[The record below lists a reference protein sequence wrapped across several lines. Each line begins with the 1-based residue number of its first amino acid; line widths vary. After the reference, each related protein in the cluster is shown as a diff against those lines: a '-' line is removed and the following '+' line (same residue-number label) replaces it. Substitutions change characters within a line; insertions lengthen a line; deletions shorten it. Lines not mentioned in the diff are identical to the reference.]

1 MQDNPLVSIIIN
13 NYNYERFLS
22 EAIDSALNQSYF
34 PVEVIVVDDGSTDNS
49 RKIIASYSDKI
60 VSVLKEN
67 GGQAS
72 AFNAGF
78 AASKGDIICFLD
90 SDDLF
95 LPQKVAEVVRAFGDR
110 QDLGWC
116 FHPLKFVDVN
126 LADINANQPI
136 NKSNA
141 ESLFQEYDLTTQLQ
155 KGKPSKTFP
164 YPSTS
169 GLTLKRFLLERI
181 LPMPEK
187 AEKTLLNDAFITF
200 SSLGLSKG
208 VVINKELGFYRVHGS
223 NANAMGKGKAYQQ
236 RTAKINILQGY
247 WLGAKFPSLSK
258 LANHLIA
265 TGVGIYERN
274 GGMEDSYRELVKKH
288 ISRVKPKEKIGIYL
302 RIAYNFLRNPKY

>member
-1 MQDNPLVSIIIN
+1 MNNNPLVSIIIN
-13 NYNYERFLS
+13 NYNYDRFLAES
-22 EAIDSALNQSYF
+22 IDSALTQTYSHI
-34 PVEVIVVDDGSTDNS
+34 EVIVVDDGSTDNS
-49 RKIIASYSDKI
+49 REILASYQDKIIPI
-60 VSVLKEN
+60 LKEN

-72 AFNAGF
+72 AFNTGF
-78 AASKGDIICFLD
+78 ANSKGDIICFLD
-90 SDDLF
+90 SDDVF
-95 LPQKVAEVVRAFGDR
+95 FPEKVAQVVAALGDR

-126 LADINANQPI
+126 LADINGNQSSEK
-136 NKSNA
+136 NND
-141 ESLFQEYDLTTQLQ
+141 ESLLQEYDLTTQLQ

-164 YPSTS
+164 YPSTT
-169 GLTLKRFLLERI
+169 GLSLKRFLLEKI

-208 VVINKELGFYRVHGS
+208 VVLNTELGFYRVHGS
-223 NANAMGKGKAYQQ
+223 NANAMGKGKAYQL

-247 WLGAKFPSLSK
+247 WIGAKFPSLSK

-274 GGMEDSYRELVKKH
+274 GGMEDSYKELVKKH
-288 ISRVKPKEKIGIYL
+288 LSLVKPKDKISMYL
-302 RIAYNFLRNPKY
+302 RIAYNYIRNPKY

>member
-1 MQDNPLVSIIIN
+1 MKSNSLVSIIIN
-13 NYNYERFLS
+13 NYNYDRFLA
-22 EAIDSALNQSYF
+22 EAIDSALNQSYSHI
-34 PVEVIVVDDGSTDNS
+34 EVIVVDDGSTDNS
-49 RKIIASYSDKI
+49 REIITSYKDKIIT
-60 VSVLKEN
+60 VFKEN

-78 AASKGDIICFLD
+78 AVSQGKIICFLD

-95 LPQKVAEVVRAFGDR
+95 FPEKIAEVVTAFGDR

-116 FHPLKFVDVN
+116 FHPLKFVDVK
-126 LADINANQPI
+126 LADINSDKPI
-136 NKSNA
+136 NTSSDGN
-141 ESLFQEYDLTTQLQ
+141 LLCEYDLTTQLQ

-164 YPSTS
+164 YTSTS
-169 GLTLKRFLLERI
+169 GLSLKRSLLEKI

-187 AEKTLLNDAFITF
+187 AEKTLLNDAFISF
-200 SSLGLSKG
+200 SALGLSKG

-223 NANAMGKGKAYQQ
+223 NANAMGKGKAYQV

-247 WLGAKFPSLSK
+247 WIGAKFPSLSK

-274 GGMEDSYRELVKKH
+274 GGMESSYKELVQKH
-288 ISRVKPKEKIGIYL
+288 LSLVKPKEKISMYL
-302 RIAYNFLRNPKY
+302 RIAYNYIRNPKY